1 MARMPLRFALL
12 LIAIFVAP
20 AACHHAS
27 GAGGPAR
34 ASAAPSLVRAES
46 MFQALHVVK
55 DRIAV
60 TNGRGVGADTDGTSI
75 AELHRH
81 YEATRVPLEALLA
94 RIDSAAL
101 APEDQ
106 HAYGA
111 MRTALAGGL
120 LSDADEAEPGP
131 TQAPPVCD
139 YDASAL
145 ARGDSAYERLE
156 RRMYSCYTR
165 AVQHVVFEGKTLDRL
180 TALGMLAQMDDRE
193 QRRRLFSAIDTI
205 WRSVNG
211 DDGAHSPY
219 REFVKLSAARWRANG
234 SPVDAEARV
243 LRIDPAEMEKWLES
257 VLEAWRVSTPNEMI
271 EPWDYHYQ
279 GGAASR
285 ALSARIPLDDLG
297 TLNAH
302 YFRDLGADLVAL
314 HVHYDLTPRV
324 GKTPVAFTDFGAR
337 PHLVNGVW
345 LPGEPWVFATYRVGG
360 LDNLDELLHETGHA
374 VHISAIHQ
382 RPAFLDWPDNDALT
396 EGLGDVAALECYEPR
411 WQMHYLGDSV
421 STALGLRARY
431 SGIVMDIAWS
441 LFEVRMHR
449 DPTQDPNTVWSDL
462 TSHYLHIT
470 PHPEFSW
477 WAMRGQLIDAPG
489 YMANYA
495 IGSIIIADIRARV
508 KQQHGDFT
516 TGDPTWY
523 AYMSEHIYRYGLSR
537 SSADVITDFLGR
549 PISADAILMD
559 MRRMAGR

>member
-1 MARMPLRFALL
+1 MNRRSLRIAFPILAAL
-12 LIAIFVAP
+12 
-20 AACHHAS
+20 AACHHA
-27 GAGGPAR
+27 GA
-34 ASAAPSLVRAES
+34 AAPMRAPVALVPAES
-46 MFQALHVVK
+46 MFQALHAVK
-55 DRIAV
+55 DRIGV
-60 TNGRGVGADTDGTSI
+60 TSARGASADTDGTSL
-75 AELHRH
+75 AELQRR
-81 YEATRVPLEALLA
+81 YAAIRTPLAAALGS
-94 RIDSAAL
+94 IDSAHL
-101 APEDQ
+101 APDVR
-106 HAYGA
+106 HALGA
-111 MRTALAGGL
+111 MRASLAGGL
-120 LSDADEAEPGP
+120 ASDADDTESGDA
-131 TQAPPVCD
+131 TAHAPPDCN
-139 YDASAL
+139 YDAAAL

-156 RRMYSCYTR
+156 RRIYSCYTR
-165 AVQHVVFEGKTLDRL
+165 AVQRVQFEGKTLDRL

-193 QRRRLFSAIDTI
+193 QRHRLFAAIDTI
-205 WRSVNG
+205 WRSMNG
-211 DDGAHSPY
+211 DDSEGSPY
-219 REFVKLSAARWRANG
+219 RQFVKLSAARWRAKG
-234 SPVDAEARV
+234 SPVDEEARV
-243 LRIDPAEMEKWLES
+243 LRIDPAEMEKWLVS
-257 VLEAWRVSTPNEMI
+257 VLEAWRVSTPPEMI

-302 YFRDLGADLVAL
+302 YFRDLGADLAAL

-324 GKTPVAFTDFGAR
+324 GKTPVAFTDFGGR
-337 PHLVNGVW
+337 PHLVNGAW
-345 LPGEPWVFATYRVGG
+345 HPGEPWVFATYRVGG

-396 EGLGDVAALECYEPR
+396 EGLGDVAALESYEPR

-449 DPTQDPNTVWSDL
+449 DPGADPNKVWAEL

-477 WAMRGQLIDAPG
+477 WAMRGQLIDSPG

-495 IGSIIIADIRARV
+495 IGAIIIADIRARV
-508 KQQHGDFT
+508 KEQHGDFT

-523 AYMSEHIYRYGLSR
+523 TYMTEHIYRYGLSR
-537 SSADVITDFLGR
+537 SSADVVTDFLGR
-549 PISADAILMD
+549 PISANAILVD

>member
-1 MARMPLRFALL
+1 MDRRPLRLALPIL
-12 LIAIFVAP
+12 VALG
-20 AACHHAS
+20 ACHQTGS
-27 GAGGPAR
+27 GAPMRQPTAL
-34 ASAAPSLVRAES
+34 APAES
-46 MFQALHVVK
+46 MFQALHAVK
-55 DRIAV
+55 DRLGITSA
-60 TNGRGVGADTDGTSI
+60 RGVSADTDGTSLG
-75 AELHRH
+75 ELQR
-81 YEATRVPLEALLA
+81 RVVAIRAPLAAALA
-94 RIDSAAL
+94 AVDSAKL

-106 HAYGA
+106 RALGA
-111 MRTALAGGL
+111 MRASLKGGL
-120 LSDADEAEPGP
+120 ASEADDTESGDSVAHA
-131 TQAPPVCD
+131 APACD
-139 YDASAL
+139 YDAAAL
-145 ARGDSAYERLE
+145 AHGDSAYDRLKA
-156 RRMYSCYTR
+156 RIYACYTR
-165 AVQHVVFEGKTLDRL
+165 AVQRVQFEGKTLDRL

-193 QRRRLFSAIDTI
+193 QRHRLFSAIDTI
-205 WRSVNG
+205 WRSMNG
-211 DDGAHSPY
+211 DDSERSPY
-219 REFVKLSAARWRANG
+219 RQFVRLSAARWRANG

-243 LRIDPAEMEKWLES
+243 LRIDPAEMERWLVS

-302 YFRDLGADLVAL
+302 YFRDLGADLAAL
-314 HVHYDLTPRV
+314 HVHYDLAPRV
-324 GKTPVAFTDFGAR
+324 GKTPVAFTDFGGR
-337 PHLVNGVW
+337 PHIVNGTW
-345 LPGEPWVFATYRVGG
+345 QPGEPWVFATYRVGG

-396 EGLGDVAALECYEPR
+396 EGLGDVAALESYEPR

-449 DPTQDPNTVWSDL
+449 DPNADPNKVWSDL

-477 WAMRGQLIDAPG
+477 WAMRGQLIDSPG

-523 AYMSEHIYRYGLSR
+523 AFMSEHIYRFGLSR

-549 PISADAILMD
+549 SISANAILAD
-559 MRRMAGR
+559 MRRMATR